1 LVNVYKSIGYE
12 EGDSYNKEMI
22 IKL

>member
-1 LVNVYKSIGYE
+1 LVNVYKEIGYQ